1 MTGKRIAH
9 QSVQSDRAC
18 SFNPPRD
25 GRLLRNVVL
34 GDTIQTDYTEI
45 DIHIP
50 GWVLDGTKLR
60 HTLGMLICNE
70 LATRTGINR
79 GDIDYLITSFGS
91 LCVYDQAKGG
101 AGYSNRLCMNGL
113 IYEVLDHIRNTINE
127 LRPDMLI
134 DRYTYNNSDKIDLDA
149 AKAWLDEEYRMR
161 ETLPDSIRNLSQ
173 QAQIS
178 FTLKSDI
185 LRALSDGKSVTLYAA
200 ADSVGQYD
208 DFLSINRA
216 LWYKNCTPANTSLC
230 LYGTAKTID
239 FPTYLILV
247 RCQANVSLRQ
257 TQTVLTPGVW
267 PIAAIGNDLYVTEDN
282 AAARL
287 DGNWGGDTCYRLP
300 GMAAALRSANLE
312 PVNPNAGNSWK
323 FVIPSGTEIPVRQLY
338 DTVCGI
344 EPECQKA
351 ITSFMERHRRQSV
364 CFVYQDEHL
373 KSELGML
380 LTVQFVKRMVEIL
393 QPSDIQLCFK
403 MEKYWDGRT
412 NNARITDNL
421 PDNQTRDGVLKDF
434 CNRVFGQGIDLNI
447 NSNSRTTL
455 LHWRELKVEAG
466 GECLVFYPNGGIPN
480 GWFLGRNGR
489 YVDAVDGTEGDINI
503 SSKDQTIM
511 YDVEIKPV

>member
-1 MTGKRIAH
+1 M
-9 QSVQSDRAC
+9 D
-18 SFNPPRD
+18 
-25 GRLLRNVVL
+25 
-34 GDTIQTDYTEI
+34 
-45 DIHIP
+45 
-50 GWVLDGTKLR
+50 
-60 HTLGMLICNE
+60 
-70 LATRTGINR
+70 
-79 GDIDYLITSFGS
+79 
-91 LCVYDQAKGG
+91 
-101 AGYSNRLCMNGL
+101 GL
-113 IYEVLDHIRNTINE
+113 IYEVLDHIRNMINE
-127 LRPDMLI
+127 LTPDMLI
-134 DRYTYNNSDKIDLDA
+134 DRYTHNNSDKIDLDA

-161 ETLPDSIRNLSQ
+161 ETLPDSIRTLSQ

-185 LRALSDGKSVTLYAA
+185 LRALSDGKPVTLYAA

-230 LYGTAKTID
+230 LYEMARAID

-267 PIAAIGNDLYVTEDN
+267 PIAAIGNDLYVTEDD

-287 DGNWGGDTCYRLP
+287 DGNWCGDACYRLP
-300 GMAAALRSANLE
+300 GMAAALKSTSLE
-312 PVNPNAGNSWK
+312 PGNPNAGNSWK
-323 FVIPSGTEIPVRQLY
+323 FVIPSGTEIPVRQLC

-344 EPECQKA
+344 EPECQNA

-364 CFVYQDEHL
+364 RFVYQDEHL

-380 LTVQFVKRMVEIL
+380 LTVQFVKRIIEIL
-393 QPSDIQLCFK
+393 QPSDIQLCFE

-421 PDNQTRDGVLKDF
+421 PDNQTRDGMLKKF
-434 CNRVFGQGIDLNI
+434 CNSVFGQEIDLLI
-447 NSNSRTTL
+447 KSNSPKTL
-455 LHWRELKVEAG
+455 PHWRELKVEAG

-511 YDVEIKPV
+511 YDVEIKPA